1 MLLSALFLY
10 DRAPVQISTGGCT
23 LAMMLIPQLWT
34 IADSEDIIKFWRSKR
49 RLLGQFGSYMPQVA
63 SSYLQSKPFLNLL
76 FFPQPRNMLTLRN
89 LFFCA
94 IVPKPSHLE
103 RYIFRNLR

>member
-34 IADSEDIIKFWRSKR
+34 IVDSEDIIKFWRSKR

-76 FFPQPRNMLTLRN
+76 FFPSTSKYVDPEESLLLRN
-89 LFFCA
+89 SA
-94 IVPKPSHLE
+94 QTKPSGE
-103 RYIFRNLR
+103 IYI

>member
-76 FFPQPRNMLTLRN
+76 FFSLN
-89 LFFCA
+89 LEIC
-94 IVPKPSHLE
+94 
-103 RYIFRNLR
+103 